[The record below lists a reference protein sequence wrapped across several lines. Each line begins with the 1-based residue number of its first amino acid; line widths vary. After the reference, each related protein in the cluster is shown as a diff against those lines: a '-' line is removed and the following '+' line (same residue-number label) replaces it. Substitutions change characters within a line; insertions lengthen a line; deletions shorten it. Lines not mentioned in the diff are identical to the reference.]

1 MNTIHNI
8 CECCQCDPCDCY
20 DWGEDEF
27 WGMDTKRDHQ
37 IGENNYMASSSS
49 GSSSE
54 SNSQVEDARKQSKNR
69 ILSKDLYSASRGTG
83 EAHKWD
89 TGGSSRSN
97 GD

>member
-20 DWGEDEF
+20 DWGEYEF
-27 WGMDTKRDHQ
+27 WGMDTERDHQ

-49 GSSSE
+49 GGSPE
-54 SNSQVEDARKQSKNR
+54 SNSQVEDARIQSKDR
-69 ILSKDLYSASRGTG
+69 IFSKDLYSPCRFTG